1 MTSTDTR
8 PVPARRPNGA
18 VVRRALVSKPVFVDL
33 VRLFD
38 VLVLVLSSFLAYGL
52 YNIGILGEVETWPV
66 ATGATLI
73 GILLSINVFNC
84 FKLYNFGQLRNLR
97 YQWLRTAA
105 AWTATLALLIVLIFL
120 TKTSLLISRGWLILW
135 WAMSLGGLLMAR
147 LLTKHMI
154 EVWQESGSLRRHVA
168 IVGATDHAARVIAWL
183 RAEQGTE
190 ISLVGVFDDRGARAP
205 SEIAGV
211 PVLGTTDNLVTFARE
226 NDVEQVIIAL
236 PSAAETRVM
245 QTIGKLRQLPS
256 DIDLSLDLAGSALM
270 AAVSK
275 KNPASLPLLHIID
288 RPLNDWQ
295 NVWKSLEDKIVAS
308 LILVLISPLM
318 CLIAALIALETPGP
332 VIFRQ
337 RRHGFNGREITVYK
351 FRTMHHCM
359 GDPSGGQQTI
369 KGDPRITRVGGF
381 LRRRNLDELPQF
393 INVLQGRLSVVG
405 PRPHVPTMKAANK
418 LYHEAVDKY
427 ALRHRVK
434 PGITGWAQING
445 LRGETDTME
454 KATRRVDYDLHYI
467 DNWSLW
473 FDFRIIVLTVLRG
486 FRDPNAY

>member
-1 MTSTDTR
+1 M
-8 PVPARRPNGA
+8 
-18 VVRRALVSKPVFVDL
+18 FVDL

-38 VLVLVLSSFLAYGL
+38 VLILALSSFLAYGL
-52 YNIGILGEVETWPV
+52 YNITVLGEVETWPV

-73 GILLSINVFNC
+73 GTLLSINVFSC
-84 FKLYNFGQLRNLR
+84 FKLYDFGQLRDLR

-120 TKTSLLISRGWLILW
+120 TKTSLLISRGWLIVW
-135 WAMSLGGLLMAR
+135 WATSLGGLLLAR
-147 LLTKHMI
+147 FVVKHMI
-154 EVWQESGSLRRHVA
+154 EVWQQSGSLRRQVA
-168 IVGATDHAARVIAWL
+168 IVGATDHAARVINWL
-183 RAEQGTE
+183 RNEQGTE
-190 ISLVGVFDDRGARAP
+190 VSLVGVFDDRSARAP
-205 SEIAGV
+205 SEVAGV
-211 PVLGTTDNLVTFARE
+211 PVLGTTDSLVTFARE
-226 NDVEQVIIAL
+226 NSVDQVIIAL

-256 DIDLSLDLAGSALM
+256 EIDLSLDLAGSALM
-270 AAVSK
+270 AVASR

-295 NVWKSLEDKIVAS
+295 CVWKSLEDRILAS
-308 LILVLISPLM
+308 LILVLVSPLM
-318 CLIAALIALETPGP
+318 FMIAVSIALETRGP

-337 RRHGFNGREITVYK
+337 RRHGFNSRHITVYK
-351 FRTMHHCM
+351 FRTMHHGM
-359 GDPSGGQQTI
+359 SDPSGDRQTV
-369 KGDPRITRVGGF
+369 KGDPRITRVGRF

-405 PRPHVPTMKAANK
+405 PRPHVPAMKAANR
-418 LYHEAVDKY
+418 LYHEAVDQY

-434 PGITGWAQING
+434 PGITGWAQVNG

-454 KATRRVDYDLHYI
+454 KATRRVEFDLHYI

-473 FDFRIIVLTVLRG
+473 LDFKIIILTVLRG